1 MDAQE
6 LRTMLNAHQL
16 WISSL
21 RAEGQCINLRGA
33 DLRGA
38 GLTGAGLTGAN
49 LHGATLPTGETWE
62 VYLSEWFLPFDCW
75 R

>member
-38 GLTGAGLTGAN
+38 GLTGAN

>member
-21 RAEGQCINLRGA
+21 RAEGQCIN
-33 DLRGA
+33 LRGA

>member
-21 RAEGQCINLRGA
+21 RAEGQCINLR
-33 DLRGA
+33 
-38 GLTGAGLTGAN
+38 GAGLTGAN